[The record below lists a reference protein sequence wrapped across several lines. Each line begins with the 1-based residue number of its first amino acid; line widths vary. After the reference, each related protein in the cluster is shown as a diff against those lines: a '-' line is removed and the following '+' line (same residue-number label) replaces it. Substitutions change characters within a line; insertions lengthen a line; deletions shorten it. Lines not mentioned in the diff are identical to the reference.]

1 MVKVIKITDI
11 VKTTSYNKDGEVI
24 FDLVRDSLMRK
35 EQVSVSFE
43 GIQALNTS
51 FINSAFIEL
60 LEDFNF
66 DEIKKYLTFT
76 NSTRQINSIIAKR
89 FKEEVESEL
98 LATV

>member
-24 FDLVRDSLMRK
+24 YDLVRDSLMRK

-43 GIQALNTS
+43 GIHALNTS

-60 LEDFNF
+60 LEEFKF
-66 DEIKKYLTFT
+66 DEIKKYLIFT